1 MGQPEHRNLVRIRS
15 LTLPQKS
22 VFTAVSIAATL
33 GVIAIPASAAAAP
46 APTAADAQTHISIPV
61 LRPVDQNAAYFASVA
76 QGTSELAEGKVST
89 ASLDMRI
96 VLLQKS
102 PTMSVAT
109 AQVLTDQ
116 LREMTATVAA
126 QVVAYDKAA
135 AIKAAKIKAA
145 KIKAAKEK
153 AAKEKAA
160 KAAAARKAAAAQQ
173 AYQRRSS
180 NSAPASV
187 SGGTGDNSPSAARA
201 YARSLM
207 ASRYGWGGDQFQC
220 LNSLWNRESG
230 WRVHAANPSGAYG
243 IPQALPGSKMGAGWQ
258 NSARVQV
265 AWGLGYIKAR
275 YGTPCGAWGHSQS
288 TGWY

>member
-1 MGQPEHRNLVRIRS
+1 MRIRTLS
-15 LTLPQKS
+15 LPQKS
-22 VFTAVSIAATL
+22 LLTAVSIAASL
-33 GVIAIPASAAAAP
+33 GVIAVPASAATAP
-46 APTAADAQTHISIPV
+46 APTTAESTQISTPA
-61 LRPVDQNAAYFASVA
+61 LRPVDQDAAYFTSVA
-76 QGTSELAEGKVST
+76 QATAEAAEGKVDATTLGVQIALVQQSKT
-89 ASLDMRI
+89 MPAASVEAM
-96 VLLQKS
+96 
-102 PTMSVAT
+102 
-109 AQVLTDQ
+109 TDQ
-116 LREMTATVAA
+116 LRSATATVAA
-126 QVVAYDKAA
+126 KVVSYDVQQAK
-135 AIKAAKIKAA
+135 IKAAKIKAA

-160 KAAAARKAAAAQQ
+160 REAAARAQRQ
-173 AYQRRSS
+173 RSS
-180 NSAPASV
+180 APAPASV
-187 SGGTGDNSPSAARA
+187 GGGSGDNSPSAARA

-230 WRVHAANPSGAYG
+230 WNYHAYNPSGAYG